1 MTENSSDS
9 DSGLK
14 GITSNLKL
22 YVEKRLELTLLTIS
36 EQISFILA
44 DSIQRIIG
52 IILLAGGFLIAWFSL
67 SYYISS
73 LVDSYSLGF
82 FLSSLPLILGG
93 ITFLK
98 LMPKSV
104 TRIIQAGIIQEMMLS
119 IDDTKIKQ
127 NAKEDYKNKEGGP
140 TE

>member
-14 GITSNLKL
+14 GITSDLKL

-36 EQISFILA
+36 DHISFILA

-52 IILLAGGFLIAWFSL
+52 IILLAGGFLIAWFAL

-98 LMPKSV
+98 LKPKSV
-104 TRIIQAGIIQEMMLS
+104 TRIIQAGIIHEVMLS
-119 IDDTKIKQ
+119 LDDMKIKQ